1 MPIIAAATFPN
12 DAIEVI
18 EIWRQFI
25 GNSSVNLDYQN
36 NKLDVSYL
44 PGEYAPPTGRILLAR
59 VGHNVVGSIAMRRV
73 DNAICEMKRLYVK
86 PTARG
91 TGLGRALS
99 LRLIEEARSA
109 GYREIRLDVH
119 GEFIHARR
127 LYADLGFTDAEPIS
141 YNPVP
146 DAKFLGLLLT

>member
-1 MPIIAAATFPN
+1 MLIIGPATFPN

-18 EIWRQFI
+18 EIWREFI
-25 GNSSVNLDYQN
+25 GNSSVNLDYQK

-44 PGEYAPPTGRILLAR
+44 PGEYAPPAGRILLAR
-59 VGHNVVGSIAMRRV
+59 EGHNVVGSIAMKRV
-73 DNAICEMKRLYVK
+73 DAAICEMKRLYVK

-91 TGLGRALS
+91 AGLGRALS
-99 LRLIEEARSA
+99 LRLMEEARSA

-127 LYADLGFTDAEPIS
+127 LYADLGFTAAEPVS